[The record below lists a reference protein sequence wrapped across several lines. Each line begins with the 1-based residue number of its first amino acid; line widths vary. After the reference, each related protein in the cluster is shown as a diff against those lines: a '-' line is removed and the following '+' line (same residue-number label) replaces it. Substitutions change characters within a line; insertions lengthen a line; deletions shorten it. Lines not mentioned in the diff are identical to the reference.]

1 VFHGRHEYTIDDRG
15 RVPIPPQFRALLG
28 EGPVWLVE
36 GAEECLEL
44 YTHSEYERYREEID
58 AIPASQDGRR
68 VRRAFYSSSHRL
80 SLDKA
85 GRVLIPL
92 EVREE
97 AGLSGPV
104 VLVGRGNVLELWAKP
119 VWEAERKRTK
129 EQYAS
134 ALDRALENRQ

>member
-1 VFHGRHEYTIDDRG
+1 MFHGRHEYTIDDRG
-15 RVPIPPQFRALLG
+15 RVPIPPEFRANLG
-28 EGPVWLVE
+28 EGPVWLVD

-44 YTHSEYERYREEID
+44 YTHAEFERAREEID
-58 AIPASQDGRR
+58 RIPSSQDGRR
-68 VRRAFYSSSHRL
+68 IRRAFYSSSHKL
-80 SLDKA
+80 ALDKA

-97 AGLSGPV
+97 SGLSGAV
-104 VLVGRGNVLELWAKP
+104 VLVGRGNVLELWSKT

-134 ALDRALENRQ
+134 ALDRALENLQ

>member
-1 VFHGRHEYTIDDRG
+1 MFYGRHEYTIDDRG
-15 RVPIPPQFRALLG
+15 RVPIPPDFRANLG
-28 EGPVWLVE
+28 DGPIWLVD

-44 YTHSEYERYREEID
+44 YTHAEFERWSEQID
-58 AIPASQDGRR
+58 RIPASEDGRR
-68 VRRAFYSSSHRL
+68 IRRAFYSSSHRL
-80 SLDKA
+80 ALDKA

-104 VLVGRGNVLELWAKP
+104 VLVGRGNVLELWAKS

-129 EQYAS
+129 EQYAP
-134 ALDRALENRQ
+134 ALERALENRQ

>member
-1 VFHGRHEYTIDDRG
+1 VFFGRHEYTIDDRG
-15 RVPIPPQFRALLG
+15 RVPIPPDFRASLG
-28 EGPVWLVE
+28 EGPVWLVD

-44 YTHSEYERYREEID
+44 YTHAEFEVFRKQID
-58 AIPASQDGRR
+58 QIPASQDGRR
-68 VRRAFYSSSHRL
+68 IKRALYSSSHRL

-97 AGLSGPV
+97 SGLSGPV